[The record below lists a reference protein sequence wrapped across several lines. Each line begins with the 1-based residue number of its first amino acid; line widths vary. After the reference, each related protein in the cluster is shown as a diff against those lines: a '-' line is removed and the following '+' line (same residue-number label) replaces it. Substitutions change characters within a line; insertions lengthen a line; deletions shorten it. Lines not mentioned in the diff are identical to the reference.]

1 MAALSKRHANIFHPQ
16 HTTTMFDRRDFLKRT
31 SLGVGAMTLAPFF
44 NQLFGAQTTA
54 TSTIPKRFIFIRK
67 SSGLRPLESAL
78 MNFSAKDKALD
89 ENKQAFEVDLT
100 KHELPLYLRGLDDHK
115 ENMTILQGLSAK
127 MSENVHYS
135 FSSVMG
141 CFKSNR
147 NTLSAI
153 KRTTIDFE
161 LAKLFPSPFG
171 HVELSFAEGRT
182 GIVSGY
188 SAPAPQTRN
197 YCYADPDTAR
207 SELFK
212 SVLNPD
218 AVNTDNDMLTFLQSK
233 EGLKESG
240 FKGHEVKRQ
249 EAQVESIEAIRERNK
264 KLIEISGTLAKHL
277 PTLDPVHLN
286 GGPNATTPEK
296 QAAMTDVLIAAM
308 KAGLTNVVTYTID
321 DLGTPIIGLPGNET
335 DRVGIHPLGHDEAFG
350 GVPAW
355 KTREQIRIS
364 HMNQVKTIVEK
375 LKATPEGNGTMFDN
389 TMIMYF
395 PENGET
401 HHGIGTESPFIVMS
415 GKNCKLNIAGR
426 YIRLPYLG
434 EPGHKTLGNWY
445 TTLLNAHGNPI
456 EHYGD
461 LDLEMARKK
470 LPQTGAIQQFM
481 A

>member
-1 MAALSKRHANIFHPQ
+1 
-16 HTTTMFDRRDFLKRT
+16 MFDRRDFLKRT
-31 SLGVGAMTLAPFF
+31 SLGIGAMTLAPLFH
-44 NQLFGAQTTA
+44 QLFGAQTTA

-89 ENKQAFEVDLT
+89 ENKQAFEADLT
-100 KHELPLYLRGLDDHK
+100 KHELPLYLRGLDEHK

-171 HVELSFAEGRT
+171 HVELSFADGRT

-264 KLIEISGTLAKHL
+264 KLISISSTLAQHL

-286 GGPNATTPEK
+286 GGPNASTPEK

-321 DLGTPIIGLPGNET
+321 DLGTPITGLPGNET

-401 HHGIGTESPFIVMS
+401 HHGIGLESPFVIMS
-415 GKNCKLNIAGR
+415 GKNCKIDIAGR

>member
-1 MAALSKRHANIFHPQ
+1 MANRRHFLRSSALGA
-16 HTTTMFDRRDFLKRT
+16 
-31 SLGVGAMTLAPFF
+31 GAMTLAPAF
-44 NQLFGAQTTA
+44 NQLFAAPGAG
-54 TSTIPKRFIFIRK
+54 SSLPKRFVFIRK
-67 SSGLRPLESAL
+67 SSGLRPLETAPVD
-78 MNFSAKDKALD
+78 FGAAQKKLD
-89 ENKQAFEVDLT
+89 EGKQPFEADLDN
-100 KHELPLYLRGLDDHK
+100 HELPLWLRGLDAHK

-127 MSENVHYS
+127 MSENVHFS

-153 KRTTIDFE
+153 KRTTVDFE

-171 HVELSFAEGRT
+171 HVELSFAGGRT

-197 YCYADPDTAR
+197 YCYADPETAR
-207 SELFK
+207 NELFK
-212 SVLNPD
+212 SVLNPE
-218 AVNTDNDMLTFLQSK
+218 AVNSDNDMLSFLQSR
-233 EGLKESG
+233 EGLAISG
-240 FKGHEVKRQ
+240 INGHERKRQ
-249 EAQVESIEAIRERNK
+249 EDQIESIDAIRERNK
-264 KLIEISGTLAKHL
+264 KLIAMSGTLAKHL
-277 PTLDPVHLN
+277 PEISPVHAN
-286 GGPNATTPEK
+286 GGANASTPEK
-296 QAAMTDVLIAAM
+296 QAAMTTVLVAAL
-308 KAGLTNVVTYTID
+308 KAGLTNVITYTID
-321 DLGTPIIGLPGNET
+321 DLGTPITGLPGNEA

-364 HMNQVKTIVEK
+364 HANQIRTIVEE

-389 TMIMYF
+389 TMVMYF

-401 HHGIGTESPFIVMS
+401 HHGIGLESPFVILS
-415 GKNCKLNIAGR
+415 GKGCRLDIAGR
-426 YIRLPYLG
+426 YIRLPFLG
-434 EPGHKTLGNWY
+434 VEGHQTLGNWY

-470 LPQTGAIQQFM
+470 LPQTGPIRQFM
-481 A
+481 G

>member
-1 MAALSKRHANIFHPQ
+1 M
-16 HTTTMFDRRDFLKRT
+16 RT
-31 SLGVGAMTLAPFF
+31 SALGAGAMSLAPSF
-44 NQLFGAQTTA
+44 NQLFAAQGVA
-54 TSTIPKRFIFIRK
+54 TSGMPKRFIFIRK
-67 SSGLRPLESAL
+67 SSGIRPAEIAL
-78 MNFSAKDKALD
+78 PDFSDKDKALD
-89 ENKQAFEVDLT
+89 EKKQPLEVDLD
-100 KHELPLYLRGLDDHK
+100 KHELPLWLQGLDAHK
-115 ENMTILQGLSAK
+115 ANMTILQGLSAK
-127 MSENVHYS
+127 MSENVHFSY
-135 FSSVMG
+135 SSVMG

-153 KRTTIDFE
+153 KRATIDFE

-171 HVELSFAEGRT
+171 HVELSFAGGRT

-188 SAPAPQTRN
+188 SAPSAQTRN

-218 AVNTDNDMLTFLQSK
+218 AVNSDNDMLSFLQGK
-233 EGLKESG
+233 EGLRTSG
-240 FKGHEVKRQ
+240 IRGHEKRRQ
-249 EAQVESIEAIRERNK
+249 EAQIESINAIRQRNK
-264 KLIEISGTLAKHL
+264 KLIELSGSLAKHL
-277 PTLDPVHLN
+277 PELAPVHLN
-286 GGPNATTPEK
+286 GGANASTPEK
-296 QAAMTDVLIAAM
+296 QEAMTEVLISAL

-321 DLGTPIIGLPGNET
+321 DLGTPVTGLPGNET

-364 HMNQVKTIVEK
+364 HVNQINTIVEK
-375 LKATPEGNGTMFDN
+375 LKQSPEGDGNMFDN

-401 HHGIGTESPFIVMS
+401 HHGIGLESPFLIMA
-415 GKNCKLNIAGR
+415 GNNCNLDMAGR
-426 YIRLPYLG
+426 YVRLPVLG
-434 EPGHKTLGNWY
+434 TEGHKTLGNFY
-445 TTLLNAHGNPI
+445 TTLLNAHGNPM

-470 LPQTGAIQQFM
+470 LDQMGSIKQFM
-481 A
+481 T

>member
-1 MAALSKRHANIFHPQ
+1 MAALLRCQAKIKISNE
-16 HTTTMFDRRDFLKRT
+16 TTTMFDRRDFLKRT

-44 NQLFGAQTTA
+44 HQLFGAQTTA
-54 TSTIPKRFIFIRK
+54 TTTIPKRFIFIRK

-78 MNFSAKDKALD
+78 MNFSAKDKELD
-89 ENKQAFEVDLT
+89 EKKQAFEADLT
-100 KHELPLYLRGLDDHK
+100 KHELPLYLRGLDEHK

-171 HVELSFAEGRT
+171 HVELSFADGRT

-218 AVNTDNDMLTFLQSK
+218 AVNSDNDMLSFLQSK

-264 KLIEISGTLAKHL
+264 KLISISSTLAQHL
-277 PTLDPVHLN
+277 PTLEPVHLN
-286 GGPNATTPEK
+286 GGPNASTPEK

-321 DLGTPIIGLPGNET
+321 DLGTPITGLPGNET

-401 HHGIGTESPFIVMS
+401 HHGIGTESPFIIMS
-415 GKNCKLNIAGR
+415 GKNCKIDIAGR

-470 LPQTGAIQQFM
+470 LPQTGAIQQFI

>member
-1 MAALSKRHANIFHPQ
+1 MTN
-16 HTTTMFDRRDFLKRT
+16 RRNFLKT
-31 SLGVGAMTLAPFF
+31 SGLGVGAMALAPSFHQSF
-44 NQLFGAQTTA
+44 AAAG
-54 TSTIPKRFIFIRK
+54 SIGIPKRFIFIRK
-67 SSGLRPLESAL
+67 SSGIRPLEVAL
-78 MNFSAKDKALD
+78 PDFSDKDKALD
-89 ENKQAFEVDLT
+89 KEKQPLEVDLDGR
-100 KHELPLYLRGLDDHK
+100 ELPQWLRGLDVHK
-115 ENMTILQGLSAK
+115 EHMTILQGLSAK

-171 HVELSFAEGRT
+171 HVELSFAGGRT

-218 AVNTDNDMLTFLQSK
+218 AVNSDNDMLSFLQSR
-233 EGLKESG
+233 EGLEVSG
-240 FKGHEVKRQ
+240 FKGHEKKRQ
-249 EAQVESIEAIRERNK
+249 ETQIESIEAVRERNK
-264 KLIEISGTLAKHL
+264 KLIELSGSLAKHL
-277 PTLDPVHLN
+277 PELDPVHEN
-286 GGPNATTPEK
+286 GGANASTPEK
-296 QAAMTDVLIAAM
+296 QAAMTDVLIAAL

-321 DLGTPIIGLPGNET
+321 DLGTPVTGLPGNET

-364 HMNQVKTIVEK
+364 HVNQINSIVTA
-375 LKATPEGNGTMFDN
+375 LKNVPEGNGTMFDN

-401 HHGIGTESPFIVMS
+401 HHGIGLESPFVIMAGS
-415 GKNCKLNIAGR
+415 SCNLDISGR
-426 YIRLPYLG
+426 YIRLPVLG
-434 EPGHKTLGNWY
+434 VEGHKTLGNWY
-445 TTLLNAHGNPI
+445 TTLLNAHGNPM

-470 LPQTGAIQQFM
+470 LDQTGAIRQFL

>member
-1 MAALSKRHANIFHPQ
+1 MLTRK
-16 HTTTMFDRRDFLKRT
+16 DFLKT
-31 SLGVGAMTLAPFF
+31 SALGVGAMALAPSF
-44 NQLFGAQTTA
+44 NQLFAAPNAQG
-54 TSTIPKRFIFIRK
+54 IPKRFIFIRK
-67 SSGLRPLESAL
+67 SSGIRPLEIAL
-78 MNFSAKDKALD
+78 HDFSDSDKALD
-89 ENKQAFEVDLT
+89 EKKEPLEADLH
-100 KHELPLYLRGLDDHK
+100 KHELPKWLRGLDAHK
-115 ENMTILQGLSAK
+115 EHMTILQGLSAK
-127 MSENVHYS
+127 MSENVHWS

-171 HVELSFAEGRT
+171 HVELSFAGGRT
-182 GIVSGY
+182 GIVDGY

-197 YCYADPDTAR
+197 YCYADPETAR
-207 SELFK
+207 NELFK

-218 AVNTDNDMLTFLQSK
+218 AVNSDNNMLSFLQSR
-233 EGLKESG
+233 EGLQVSG
-240 FKGHEVKRQ
+240 IKGHEKKRQ
-249 EAQVESIEAIRERNK
+249 EMQIDSIEAIRRRNAE
-264 KLIEISGTLAKHL
+264 LIKMSGSLAEFLPEI
-277 PTLDPVHLN
+277 DPVHAD
-286 GGPNATTPEK
+286 GGPNASTPQK
-296 QAAMTDVLIAAM
+296 QAAMTSVLIAAL

-321 DLGTPIIGLPGNET
+321 DLGTPITGLPGNET

-364 HMNQVKTIVEK
+364 HVNQIRTIIEE
-375 LKATPEGNGTMFDN
+375 LKQVPEGNGTMFDN

-401 HHGIGTESPFIVMS
+401 HHGVGTESPFLIMA
-415 GKNCKLNIAGR
+415 GNNCNLSCSGR
-426 YIRLPYLG
+426 YIRLPFLG
-434 EPGHKTLGNWY
+434 NEGHKTLGNWY

-461 LDLEMARKK
+461 LDPEMSRKK
-470 LPQTGAIQQFM
+470 LPQTGPIKQLM
-481 A
+481 G

>member
-1 MAALSKRHANIFHPQ
+1 MN
-16 HTTTMFDRRDFLKRT
+16 TRRDFLKT
-31 SLGVGAMTLAPFF
+31 SVLGAGAMALAPSF
-44 NQLFGAQTTA
+44 NQLFAAPG
-54 TSTIPKRFIFIRK
+54 STGIPKRFIFIRK
-67 SSGLRPLESAL
+67 SSGISPLETAL
-78 MNFSAKDKALD
+78 RNFSDKDRALD
-89 ENKQAFEVDLT
+89 ESKQPLEVDLD
-100 KHELPLYLRGLDDHK
+100 KHELPKWLRGLDAHK
-115 ENMTILQGLSAK
+115 EHMTILQGLSAK
-127 MSENVHYS
+127 MSENIHYS

-171 HVELSFAEGRT
+171 HVELSFAGGRT
-182 GIVSGY
+182 GIVSGF

-212 SVLNPD
+212 SVLNPE
-218 AVNTDNDMLTFLQSK
+218 AVNSDNDMLSFLQSK
-233 EGLKESG
+233 EGMKASG
-240 FKGHEVKRQ
+240 IKGHEMERQ
-249 EAQVESIEAIRERNK
+249 ESQIESIEAIRERNK
-264 KLIEISGTLAKHL
+264 KLITLSGSLAKFL
-277 PTLDPVHLN
+277 PQLDPVHAD
-286 GGPNATTPEK
+286 GGANASTPEK
-296 QAAMTDVLIAAM
+296 QAAMTDVLIAAL

-321 DLGTPIIGLPGNET
+321 DLGTPITGLPGNET

-355 KTREQIRIS
+355 MTREQIRIS
-364 HMNQVKTIVEK
+364 HVNQVRTIVEK
-375 LKATPEGNGTMFDN
+375 LKQVPEGNGSMFDN

-401 HHGIGTESPFIVMS
+401 HHGIGIESPFLIMA
-415 GKNCKLNIAGR
+415 GNNCNLDIAGR
-426 YIRLPYLG
+426 YIRLPFLG
-434 EPGHKTLGNWY
+434 NEGHKTLGNWY

-470 LPQTGAIQQFM
+470 LPQTGAIKQFM

>member
-1 MAALSKRHANIFHPQ
+1 MIK
-16 HTTTMFDRRDFLKRT
+16 RRDFLRT
-31 SLGVGAMTLAPFF
+31 SVLGSGAMALAPSF
-44 NQLFGAQTTA
+44 NQLFAASSGIA
-54 TSTIPKRFIFIRK
+54 TGVPKRFIFIRK
-67 SSGLRPLESAL
+67 SSGIRPAEIALRD
-78 MNFSAKDKALD
+78 FSAKDKALD
-89 ENKQAFEVDLT
+89 EKKEPLMVDLD
-100 KHELPLYLRGLDDHK
+100 KHELPKWLRGLDAHK

-147 NTLSAI
+147 NSLSAI
-153 KRTTIDFE
+153 KRATIDFE
-161 LAKLFPSPFG
+161 LAKLFPSAFG
-171 HVELSFAEGRT
+171 HVELSFAGGRT

-212 SVLNPD
+212 SVLNPE
-218 AVNTDNDMLTFLQSK
+218 AVNSDNDMLSFLQGK
-233 EGLKESG
+233 EGQKMSG
-240 FKGHEVKRQ
+240 IKGHEKKRQ
-249 EAQVESIEAIRERNK
+249 EMQIESIDAIRERNK
-264 KLIEISGTLAKHL
+264 KLIALSGSLAKHL
-277 PTLDPVHLN
+277 PDLAPVHAN
-286 GGPNATTPEK
+286 GGANASTPEK
-296 QAAMTDVLIAAM
+296 QGAMTSVLISAL

-321 DLGTPIIGLPGNET
+321 DLGTPVTGLPGNET

-364 HMNQVKTIVEK
+364 HVNQVKTIVEQ
-375 LKATPEGNGTMFDN
+375 LKATPEGDGSMFDN

-401 HHGIGTESPFIVMS
+401 HHGV
-415 GKNCKLNIAGR
+415 GKETPMVIMAGNNCNLDIAGR

-434 EPGHKTLGNWY
+434 NEGHKTLGNWY
-445 TTLLNAHGNPI
+445 TTLLNAHGNPM

-470 LPQTGAIQQFM
+470 LDQTGSIKLFM

>member
-1 MAALSKRHANIFHPQ
+1 MIN
-16 HTTTMFDRRDFLKRT
+16 RRDFLNK
-31 SLGVGAMTLAPFF
+31 SGLGVGAMALFPSF
-44 NQLFGAQTTA
+44 NQLFAAPASAA
-54 TSTIPKRFIFIRK
+54 TGFPKRFIFIRK
-67 SSGLRPLESAL
+67 SSGIRPLELAL
-78 MNFSAKDKALD
+78 PSFSNKDRELD
-89 ENKQAFEVDLT
+89 ASKQPIEVELD
-100 KHELPLYLRGLDDHK
+100 KHELPVWLQGLSDHK

-147 NTLSAI
+147 NTLSSI
-153 KRTTIDFE
+153 KRATVDFE

-171 HVELSFAEGRT
+171 HVELSFAAGRT

-197 YCYADPDTAR
+197 YCYADPETAR
-207 SELFK
+207 NELFK
-212 SVLNPD
+212 SVLNPE
-218 AVNTDNDMLTFLQSK
+218 AVNSDNDMLDFLQSK
-233 EGLKESG
+233 EGLAASG
-240 FKGHEVKRQ
+240 ITGHEKRRQ
-249 EAQVESIEAIRERNK
+249 EMQVESIESIRERNR
-264 KLIEISGTLAKHL
+264 KLIGLSGSLAEFLPEI
-277 PTLDPVHLN
+277 PPVHAN
-286 GGPNATTPEK
+286 GGENATTPEK
-296 QAAMTDVLIAAM
+296 QAAMTDVLCAAL

-321 DLGTPIIGLPGNET
+321 DLGTPITGLPGNET
-335 DRVGIHPLGHDEAFG
+335 DRIGIHPLGHDEAFG

-364 HMNQVKTIVEK
+364 HMNQVRTIVEK

-389 TMIMYF
+389 TMVMYF

-401 HHGIGTESPFIVMS
+401 HHGIGLETPFVIMS
-415 GKNCKLNIAGR
+415 GRNCALDIAGR
-426 YIRLPYLG
+426 YIRLPVLG
-434 EPGHKTLGNWY
+434 VDGHKTLGNWY

-470 LPQTGAIQQFM
+470 LPQTGAIKQLM
-481 A
+481 V

>member
-1 MAALSKRHANIFHPQ
+1 M
-16 HTTTMFDRRDFLKRT
+16 TDRRHFLKT
-31 SLGVGAMTLAPFF
+31 AGLGAGAMALAPSFHQSFAAAGSLG
-44 NQLFGAQTTA
+44 N
-54 TSTIPKRFIFIRK
+54 PKRFIFIRK
-67 SSGLRPLESAL
+67 SSGIRPLETAL
-78 MNFSAKDKALD
+78 LDFSEKEKALD
-89 ENKQAFEVDLT
+89 KEKQPLEVDLDG
-100 KHELPLYLRGLDDHK
+100 HELPKWLRGLDDHK

-171 HVELSFAEGRT
+171 HVELSFAQGRA

-212 SVLNPD
+212 SVLNPE
-218 AVNTDNDMLTFLQSK
+218 AVNSDNDMLSFLQSR
-233 EGLKESG
+233 EGLKVSG
-240 FKGHEVKRQ
+240 IEGHEKKRQ
-249 EAQVESIEAIRERNK
+249 EIQIESIESIRERNK
-264 KLIEISGTLAKHL
+264 KLIELSGSLAQHL
-277 PTLDPVHLN
+277 PELDPVHDN
-286 GGPNATTPEK
+286 GGANASTPEK
-296 QAAMTDVLIAAM
+296 QAAMTDVLIAAL

-321 DLGTPIIGLPGNET
+321 DLGTPITGLPGNET

-364 HMNQVKTIVEK
+364 HVNQIRTMVNE
-375 LKATPEGNGTMFDN
+375 LKKVPEGNCTMFDN

-401 HHGIGTESPFIVMS
+401 HHGIGLESPFVILS
-415 GKNCKLNIAGR
+415 GDNCNLDIAGR
-426 YIRLPYLG
+426 YIRLPFLG
-434 EPGHKTLGNWY
+434 NEGHKTLGNWY

-470 LPQTGAIQQFM
+470 LDQTGPIQQFM
-481 A
+481 G